1 MICDGDKCIVGFN
14 QEFKVYT
21 VKKGKSARFKKH
33 DFNWTGCIGQPYGL
47 TWLIEKRELKV
58 ESENSTE
65 SISKILSNIDSALD
79 NRNQNDTNKDS
90 ASMEQMRDEIL
101 KLREAGES
109 NDTILEKVIEKNK
122 NFESKFRLTQEKFI
136 QAKQKK
142 HGGRIQILRPTQ
154 KLILKQLLSRE
165 QNTSSMDVQT
175 LSMMLNLS
183 NVHANSNIL
192 VCESAAGILTGAVM
206 ARQLSAGKGCLVSV
220 FNGQLGDTPALH
232 GCTTYGFDDDVW
244 SKMYYYPSRC
254 LGKAVLEGTF
264 ENQPLPNLE
273 IEKNLENETKEN
285 GNDENEG
292 EPEAKKS
299 KLSKE
304 QLENIRIERK
314 RKRIEKYAK
323 SIEHLKNGM
332 DGLLLAT
339 KNHPIMWLFMLI
351 RFVKSGRPFTVFCE
365 RREPL
370 IECFVR
376 LHDERKATNL
386 QISDCFERE
395 IQVLPERT
403 HPLVMMPGN
412 RGYILSGITV
422 TESSENKMES

>member
-1 MICDGDKCIVGFN
+1 MNHQQAYSLVLSWVS
-14 QEFKVYT
+14 FK
-21 VKKGKSARFKKH
+21 
-33 DFNWTGCIGQPYGL
+33 
-47 TWLIEKRELKV
+47 ELFAP
-58 ESENSTE
+58 S
-65 SISKILSNIDSALD
+65 
-79 NRNQNDTNKDS
+79 
-90 ASMEQMRDEIL
+90 
-101 KLREAGES
+101 LR
-109 NDTILEKVIEKNK
+109 IFL
-122 NFESKFRLTQEKFI
+122 
-136 QAKQKK
+136 
-142 HGGRIQILRPTQ
+142 
-154 KLILKQLLSRE
+154 
-165 QNTSSMDVQT
+165 
-175 LSMMLNLS
+175 
-183 NVHANSNIL
+183 
-192 VCESAAGILTGAVM
+192 
-206 ARQLSAGKGCLVSV
+206 ARQLNAGKGCLVSI

-232 GCTTYGFDDDVW
+232 GCTTYGFDDDIW

-273 IEKNLENETKEN
+273 KETNEENEN
-285 GNDENEG
+285 QENEG

-304 QLENIRIERK
+304 QLENIRIGKKNVQQYITDLLCNSYVIPYSERK
-314 RKRIEKYAK
+314 RKRIEKYSK

-422 TESSENKMES
+422 TESNETKMES